1 MSHYV
6 FQEQFER
13 FMPGRPLGFSDVDGP
28 MREKRRPL
36 PRRYLAFIITLPT
49 HSFVCFIDGVAE
61 LCSNEFSEEELE
73 TNIRTSSPSAAAAA
87 PAPVAATPA
96 AKPADVVHLSWLQEL
111 QNHIKVLEEDK
122 ASLQKDVDKRNF
134 HSLLRLATKS
144 CVFF

>member
-28 MREKRRPL
+28 MKEKRRPL

-73 TNIRTSSPSAAAAA
+73 KNIRTSSPSAAA
-87 PAPVAATPA
+87 PA